1 MSSGRMSGPRGQ
13 GRRGTG
19 VLLGLCHGGR
29 ALAAD
34 WRAPWRCCR
43 PGPPWGEPPAH
54 APAPCGEGGRG
65 SGATGKTLD
74 SHQHPLSSLLVL
86 LTFFFLFMLF
96 FFYTLVVI
104 YLTIYFSFW

>member
-1 MSSGRMSGPRGQ
+1 MGGGPWLQTGEPRGAAADQGPRGVSPLP
-13 GRRGTG
+13 T
-19 VLLGLCHGGR
+19 
-29 ALAAD
+29 
-34 WRAPWRCCR
+34 
-43 PGPPWGEPPAH
+43 PPPR
-54 APAPCGEGGRG
+54 CGEGGRG

-86 LTFFFLFMLF
+86 LTFFLLFMLF